1 MKFMRTLLI
10 APILFCCCL
19 VQAQKQTVSQTLAVF
34 PFQRVADASPAL
46 QSMQQWKPAQWKECF
61 ALLDT
66 DSLKLQP
73 SYALHAYV
81 NAASLNADQRKKAAL
96 NLSAGLTQ
104 VKGFYAKDFL
114 IQRLGLLGD
123 DAGIKALESYL
134 LDNVYAGVAARSL
147 VGIHSDA
154 ATAALK
160 KALTTAVSP
169 IKEQLQSALDHQGS
183 SPAKTMAL
191 SNSYEKQSLATLQ
204 QAMTTTTD
212 LPTKRNILNAASRIN
227 DAASFQYISQFL
239 ADPELR
245 GDAANALARLAL
257 SNNNIRVAKVNSS
270 LDKAFAFLNGVDSAI
285 LSRKLVEADL
295 VTPAGN
301 IALGVIT
308 SAEKQ
313 TGFKVL
319 FDGTNTNQWTGN
331 TAGYLVEDGALVVHP
346 EIKGGNLY
354 TKEEFDNFVYRFEF
368 LLTPGANNG
377 IGIRAPLEGDA
388 AYVGMEIQVLDN
400 EADKYKALEKYQYH
414 GSVYGVI
421 PARRG
426 YLKATGQWNTE
437 EISIKGSAIKVT
449 LNGVVILEGDIA
461 EASKNG
467 TIDHKE
473 HPGLS
478 RTKGHIGFLG
488 HGDVVKFRNMRI
500 KSL

>member
-1 MKFMRTLLI
+1 MRTLFI
-10 APILFCCCL
+10 APLLFCSLL
-19 VQAQKQTVSQTLAVF
+19 VQAQKQSVTQTLAVF
-34 PFQRVADASPAL
+34 PYQRVADASASL
-46 QSMQQWKPAQWKECF
+46 QMMQQWKPAQWKECF

-66 DSLKLQP
+66 DSLKTQP

-81 NAASLNADQRKKAAL
+81 NGASLNADLRKKAAS
-96 NLSAGLTQ
+96 NLSLGLVQ

-114 IQRLGLLGD
+114 MQRLGLLGD
-123 DAGIKALESYL
+123 DAGIKALEPYL
-134 LDNVYAGVAARSL
+134 QDNIYAGVAARSL
-147 VGIHSDA
+147 VSIASPA
-154 ATAALK
+154 AMAALNR
-160 KALTTAVSP
+160 AAITAVSP
-169 IKEQLQSALDHQGS
+169 IKEQLQSAINHPGS
-183 SPAKTMAL
+183 NPAKTPAL
-191 SNSYEKQSLATLQ
+191 SNSYEKQNLAALQ
-204 QAMTTTTD
+204 KAMPVTTD
-212 LPTKRNILNAASRIN
+212 LPTRRNILNAASRIN
-227 DAASFQYISQFL
+227 EPASFQYISQFL

-245 GDAANALARLAL
+245 GDAANALARQAL
-257 SNNNIRVAKVNSS
+257 NNTAIRGGSVSSS
-270 LDKAFAFLNGVDSAI
+270 LEKAFPFLNGVDSAI

-308 SAEKQ
+308 IAEKQ
-313 TGFKVL
+313 AGFKVL

-331 TAGYLVEDGALVVHP
+331 TAGYLVEEGALVVHP

-467 TIDHKE
+467 TMDHKE

-478 RTKGHIGFLG
+478 RTTGHIGFLG

>member
-1 MKFMRTLLI
+1 MRTLFI
-10 APILFCCCL
+10 APILLCSLL
-19 VQAQKQTVSQTLAVF
+19 VQAQKQSVSQTIAVF
-34 PFQRVADASPAL
+34 PYQHMADAAPAL
-46 QSMQQWKPAQWKECF
+46 QTMQQWKPAQWKDFF

-73 SYALHAYV
+73 SYALHSYV
-81 NAASLNADQRKKAAL
+81 NAASLNADLRKKTAF
-96 NLSAGLTQ
+96 NLSAGLEQ

-114 IQRLGLLGD
+114 IQRLGLLGN
-123 DAGIKALESYL
+123 DAGVKALETYL
-134 LDNVYAGVAARSL
+134 QDNEYAGVAARSL
-147 VGIHSDA
+147 VSIHSDA

-160 KALTTAVSP
+160 KALAIAASP
-169 IKEQLQSALDHQGS
+169 VKEQLQAAMNHQS
-183 SPAKTMAL
+183 VNTLVSLPVVNAFEK
-191 SNSYEKQSLATLQ
+191 NSLGQLQ
-204 QAMTTTTD
+204 QAMSATTD
-212 LPTKRNILNAASRIN
+212 LPTKRNILNAASRMN
-227 DAASFQYISQFL
+227 THASFQYISQFL

-245 GDAANALARLAL
+245 GNAANALARLAL
-257 SNNNIRVAKVNSS
+257 GNGAIRGANVGSILEKT
-270 LDKAFAFLNGVDSAI
+270 FPFLNGVDSVI

-295 VTPAGN
+295 VKPSGN
-301 IALGVIT
+301 IALGIIT
-308 SAEKQ
+308 NEEKQ
-313 TGFKVL
+313 AGFKVL
-319 FDGTNTNQWTGN
+319 FDGNNTNQWTGN
-331 TAGYLVEDGALVVHP
+331 TTGYLVEEGALVVHP

-354 TKEEFDNFVYRFEF
+354 TKEEFENFVYRFEF

-449 LNGVVILEGDIA
+449 VNGVVILEGDIA

-473 HPGLS
+473 HPGLKKTS
-478 RTKGHIGFLG
+478 GHIGFLG
-488 HGDVVKFRNMRI
+488 HGDVVKFRNMRV

>member
-1 MKFMRTLLI
+1 MRTLFI
-10 APILFCCCL
+10 ASLLFCSLL
-19 VQAQKQTVSQTLAVF
+19 VQAQKQSVSQTLAVF
-34 PFQRVADASPAL
+34 PYQRVADASTSL
-46 QSMQQWKPAQWKECF
+46 QMMQQWKPAQWKECF
-61 ALLDT
+61 TLLDT
-66 DSLKLQP
+66 DSLKTQP

-81 NAASLNADQRKKAAL
+81 NGASLNAGLRKKAAS
-96 NLSAGLTQ
+96 NLSLGLVQ
-104 VKGFYAKDFL
+104 VNSFYAKDFL
-114 IQRLGLLGD
+114 MQRLGLLGD
-123 DAGIKALESYL
+123 DAGIKALEPYL
-134 LDNVYAGVAARSL
+134 QDNIYAGVAARSL
-147 VGIHSDA
+147 VSIASA
-154 ATAALK
+154 AAMSALNRAA
-160 KALTTAVSP
+160 TTAVSP
-169 IKEQLQSALDHQGS
+169 IKGQLQSALNHLGS
-183 SPAKTMAL
+183 NPAKTPAL
-191 SNSYEKQSLATLQ
+191 SNSFEKQNLTALQ
-204 QAMTTTTD
+204 KAMPVTTD
-212 LPTKRNILNAASRIN
+212 LPTRRNILNAASRIN
-227 DAASFQYISQFL
+227 EPASFQYISQFL

-257 SNNNIRVAKVNSS
+257 NNTAIRGGSVSSS
-270 LDKAFAFLNGVDSAI
+270 LEKAFPFLNGVDSAI

-295 VTPAGN
+295 VKPAGN

-308 SAEKQ
+308 NAEKQ
-313 TGFKVL
+313 AGFKVL

-400 EADKYKALEKYQYH
+400 EAEKYKALEKYQYH

-426 YLKATGQWNTE
+426 FLKATGQWNTE

-449 LNGVVILEGDIA
+449 LNAVVILEGDIA

-478 RTKGHIGFLG
+478 RTSGHIGFLG

-500 KSL
+500 KPL

>member
-1 MKFMRTLLI
+1 MRTLLI
-10 APILFCCCL
+10 APILFCCLL

-34 PFQRVADASPAL
+34 PFQRVADAAPAL
-46 QSMQQWKPAQWKECF
+46 QTMQQWKPAQWKDF
-61 ALLDT
+61 FVMLDT
-66 DSLKLQP
+66 DSLKLKP

-81 NAASLNADQRKKAAL
+81 NAASLNMELRKKTAT

-123 DAGIKALESYL
+123 DAGVKALEGYL
-134 LDNVYAGVAARSL
+134 QDNVYAGVAARSL
-147 VGIHSDA
+147 VSIQSA
-154 ATAALK
+154 AARATLNKALATA
-160 KALTTAVSP
+160 VPP
-169 IKEQLQSALDHQGS
+169 IKEQLQAALNHQS
-183 SPAKTMAL
+183 VNPAKTVAL
-191 SNSYEKQSLATLQ
+191 SNYYEKKNLAALEK
-204 QAMTTTTD
+204 AMTTARD
-212 LPTKRNILNAASRIN
+212 LPTKRDINNAASRIN
-227 DAASFQYISQFL
+227 DSASFQYISQFL
-239 ADPELR
+239 GFLADPELR
-245 GDAANALARLAL
+245 SDAANSLARMAL
-257 SNNNIRVAKVNSS
+257 VNTAIRGARVVTS
-270 LDKAFAFLNGVDSAI
+270 LENAFPFLNGVDSAI
-285 LSRKLVEADL
+285 LSKKLVEADL
-295 VTPAGN
+295 VKPAGN

-308 SAEKQ
+308 AAEKQ
-313 TGFKVL
+313 AGFKVL

-354 TKEEFDNFVYRFEF
+354 TKEEFGDFVYRFEF

-414 GSVYGVI
+414 GSVYGVM

-426 YLKATGQWNTE
+426 YLKATGEWNTE

-461 EASKNG
+461 ETSKNG
-467 TIDHKE
+467 TMDHKE
-473 HPGLS
+473 HPGLL
-478 RTKGHIGFLG
+478 RPTGHIGFLG

-500 KSL
+500 KAL

>member
-1 MKFMRTLLI
+1 MRTLFI
-10 APILFCCCL
+10 APLLFCCL
-19 VQAQKQTVSQTLAVF
+19 LLQAQKQSITQTLAVF
-34 PFQRVADASPAL
+34 PFQRVADAAPAL
-46 QSMQQWKPAQWKECF
+46 QTMQQWKPTQWKEF
-61 ALLDT
+61 FVMLDT

-81 NAASLNADQRKKAAL
+81 NAASLNADLRKKTAL
-96 NLSAGLTQ
+96 NLSAGLAQ

-123 DAGIKALESYL
+123 DAGVKALEGYL
-134 LDNVYAGVAARSL
+134 QDNLYAGVAARSL
-147 VGIHSDA
+147 VSISSTA
-154 ATAALK
+154 ATAALN
-160 KALTTAVSP
+160 KALATAVPP
-169 IKEQLQSALDHQGS
+169 IKEQLKAALNHQTVN
-183 SPAKTMAL
+183 PAKTVAL
-191 SNSYEKQSLATLQ
+191 SNSYEKQNLAALQ
-204 QAMTTTTD
+204 KAMPTIID
-212 LPTKRNILNAASRIN
+212 LPTKRNILNAASSIN
-227 DAASFQYISQFL
+227 DPASFQYISQFL
-239 ADPELR
+239 ADPDLR

-257 SNNNIRVAKVNSS
+257 GNTAIRGAGVSTS
-270 LDKAFAFLNGVDSAI
+270 LEKAFPFLNGVDSAI

-295 VTPAGN
+295 VKPAGN

-308 SAEKQ
+308 TAEKQ
-313 TGFKVL
+313 AGFKVL

-331 TAGYLVEDGALVVHP
+331 TAGYLVENGALVVHP

-426 YLKATGQWNTE
+426 YLKATGEWNTE

-473 HPGLS
+473 HPGLLRPS
-478 RTKGHIGFLG
+478 GHIGFLG

>member
-1 MKFMRTLLI
+1 MRTLLI
-10 APILFCCCL
+10 APLLFCCLL
-19 VQAQKQTVSQTLAVF
+19 VQAQKQTVSQTIAVF
-34 PFQRVADASPAL
+34 PFQRVADAAPAL
-46 QSMQQWKPAQWKECF
+46 QTMQQWKPAQWKDF
-61 ALLDT
+61 FVMLDT

-81 NAASLNADQRKKAAL
+81 NAASLNAELRKKTAI

-114 IQRLGLLGD
+114 IQRIGLLGD

-134 LDNVYAGVAARSL
+134 QDNEFAGVAARSL

-160 KALTTAVSP
+160 KALATAASP
-169 IKEQLQSALDHQGS
+169 IKEQLQSALNHQPVNALAS
-183 SPAKTMAL
+183 LPAA
-191 SNSYEKQSLATLQ
+191 NGYEKNNLAQLQ
-204 QAMTTTTD
+204 QAMTATSD

-227 DAASFQYISQFL
+227 DAASYQYISQFL
-239 ADPELR
+239 ADHDLR

-257 SNNNIRVAKVNSS
+257 GNNNIRGAKVSSS
-270 LDKAFAFLNGVDSAI
+270 LEKAFPFLNGVDSAI
-285 LSRKLVEADL
+285 LSRKLVEANL
-295 VTPAGN
+295 VKPAGN

-308 SAEKQ
+308 TAEKQ
-313 TGFKVL
+313 AGFKVL

-354 TKEEFDNFVYRFEF
+354 TKDEFGNFVYRFEF

-400 EADKYKALEKYQYH
+400 EAEKYKALEKYQYH

-421 PARRG
+421 PAKRG

-437 EISIKGSAIKVT
+437 EISIKGTAIKVT

-461 EASKNG
+461 EASKSG
-467 TIDHKE
+467 TMDHKE
-473 HPGLS
+473 HPGLL
-478 RTKGHIGFLG
+478 RPIGHIGFLG

-500 KSL
+500 KPL